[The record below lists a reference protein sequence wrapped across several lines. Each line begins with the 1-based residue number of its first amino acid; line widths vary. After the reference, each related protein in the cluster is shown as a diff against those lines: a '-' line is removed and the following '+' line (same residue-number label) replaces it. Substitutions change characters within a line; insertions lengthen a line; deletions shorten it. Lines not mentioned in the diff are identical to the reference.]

1 VALREGRIG
10 AYLALGITIFAA
22 GTTVAWMIW
31 QLIDAL
37 RHG

>member
-1 VALREGRIG
+1 METDVSPV

>member
-1 VALREGRIG
+1 MEIDIG
-10 AYLALGITIFAA
+10 PAAYLALGITVFAA
-22 GTTVAWMIW
+22 GMVVAGMIW

>member
-1 VALREGRIG
+1 MDIEIGPKAYVALG
-10 AYLALGITIFAA
+10 LTIFGAA
-22 GTTVAWMIW
+22 TTIAWMIW

>member
-1 VALREGRIG
+1 MEIEIG
-10 AYLALGITIFAA
+10 AVAYLALGITIFGA
-22 GTTVAWMIW
+22 GTTIAWMIW

>member
-1 VALREGRIG
+1 MEIDIG
-10 AYLALGITIFAA
+10 PAAYVALGITIFAA
-22 GTTVAWMIW
+22 GTLIAGMIR

>member
-1 VALREGRIG
+1 MEIDIG
-10 AYLALGITIFAA
+10 PAAYLALGITMLGA
-22 GTTVAWMIW
+22 GTLIVGMIW